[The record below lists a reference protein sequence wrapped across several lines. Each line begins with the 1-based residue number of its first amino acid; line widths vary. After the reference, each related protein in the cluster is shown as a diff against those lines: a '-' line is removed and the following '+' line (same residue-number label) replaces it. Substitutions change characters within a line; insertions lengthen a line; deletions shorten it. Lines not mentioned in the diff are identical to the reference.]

1 MRSDRHQ
8 NHQDICI
15 TNKGL
20 KPPALFIVEG
30 SDILEYSAT
39 QPHSPLSGW
48 IAQPFTELSSFNYH
62 IPLQSLGKNLITV
75 SAHWGLN
82 INENTKQILKNKRAS
97 QRRLTHRCRKGNANP
112 SLGTVRVPP
121 SLPAAIFQAL
131 LHKGALSMTILT
143 LSSIYVTLTECLFE
157 QFLPSAERG
166 AGLCSQGQQIVC
178 SLHTVDQTQNWHLTH
193 LWKHQQTTTIF
204 NLVTSTILCNYQCR

>member
-20 KPPALFIVEG
+20 KPPALLIVEG
-30 SDILEYSAT
+30 SDILGYGAT

-82 INENTKQILKNKRAS
+82 INENAKANTKELKGK
-97 QRRLTHRCRKGNANP
+97 
-112 SLGTVRVPP
+112 
-121 SLPAAIFQAL
+121 PAKADSWMQER
-131 LHKGALSMTILT
+131 
-143 LSSIYVTLTECLFE
+143 EC
-157 QFLPSAERG
+157 
-166 AGLCSQGQQIVC
+166 
-178 SLHTVDQTQNWHLTH
+178 
-193 LWKHQQTTTIF
+193 
-204 NLVTSTILCNYQCR
+204 